1 MSAEMQTKVQ
11 ANPAQSFIPVQTG
24 LLQRKSAL
32 CNTPGLV
39 EDSGR
44 DKEKLNLQRSSVDQA
59 GTTTVPPIVHKALR
73 SPGQPLDPAT
83 RAFMEPLFGH
93 DFSKVSVHSTGPGMI
108 QTKLKIN
115 EPRDI
120 YEQEADMMAE
130 QVMAMSAHP
139 SIISAPPR
147 IQRFSGQSNGQ
158 MDAVPASSGLGLV
171 PVAIRP
177 LSGQTRIQRQG
188 GTYGLLQQWAAKR
201 MYNDFIRNAEIY
213 GLPVRFLRRVG
224 RDYGISFGRSSRVC
238 LTLNMMTLEEA
249 VLQSASQIALTL
261 PYGGISAIRTIYEEA
276 THAYLDMVSDEP
288 RFSRF
293 IAEGV
298 RHYQDARTTGGEIT
312 TDPWQV
318 FQEAA
323 GIYVGHR
330 AAIWWSTFESLVIN
344 ASIACSDPAAAGR
357 LREMN
362 IFAKHRDRYNSL
374 MAKVVFGYSYEGGFL
389 GIGSEPAYTTRAM
402 SDEMKTFLDHE
413 LLEDRIPDQFEA
425 VAGFQLLLILAGVTL
440 SGPVAAPETMPA
452 IAPAV
457 QRQSAGETPPSL
469 SGVQESVGNVLRSS
483 GNPLDPALKQD
494 MEQRFG
500 HDFSRVRV
508 HADAKAQM
516 SAQAVNANAYTV
528 GNDIVFASG
537 RYLPG
542 LVEGRRLLAH
552 ELTHVVQQRRGIQE
566 DSAGRQPL
574 MSAFLH

>member
-1 MSAEMQTKVQ
+1 MV
-11 ANPAQSFIPVQTG
+11 
-24 LLQRKSAL
+24 
-32 CNTPGLV
+32 
-39 EDSGR
+39 
-44 DKEKLNLQRSSVDQA
+44 
-59 GTTTVPPIVHKALR
+59 
-73 SPGQPLDPAT
+73 
-83 RAFMEPLFGH
+83 
-93 DFSKVSVHSTGPGMI
+93 
-108 QTKLKIN
+108 
-115 EPRDI
+115 
-120 YEQEADMMAE
+120 AE

-147 IQRFSGQSNGQ
+147 IQRFSGQLNGQ
-158 MDAVPASSGLGLV
+158 MDAVPASLGLGLV

-249 VLQSASQIALTL
+249 DLQSASQIALTY
-261 PYGGISAIRTIYEEA
+261 PFGGTSAIRTIYEEA
-276 THAYLDMVSDEP
+276 THAYLDMVSNEP

-344 ASIACSDPAAAGR
+344 ASIACSGPAAAGR
-357 LREMN
+357 LREIN
-362 IFAKHRDRYNSL
+362 KFAQLRDSYNRL
-374 MAKVVFGYSYEGGFL
+374 MAEVVFGYSYEGGFL
-389 GIGSEPAYTTRAM
+389 GIGSEQAYTTRAM

-413 LLEDRIPDQFEA
+413 LLEDRIPDRFEA
-425 VAGFQLLLILAGVTL
+425 VAGFQLLLLAGVTL
-440 SGPVAAPETMPA
+440 SGPVAAPGPMPA

-457 QRQSAGETPPSL
+457 QRQSAGETSPSL
-469 SGVQESVGNVLRSS
+469 SGVQESVENVLRSS

-542 LVEGRRLLAH
+542 LAEGRRLLAH

-574 MSAFLH
+574 ISAFLH

>member
-1 MSAEMQTKVQ
+1 MSTEMQTKVQ
-11 ANPAQSFIPVQTG
+11 ASPAHDFTPAQTG
-24 LLQRKSAL
+24 LLQKKSAL

-39 EDSGR
+39 EDPGR
-44 DKEKLNLQRSSVDQA
+44 YKEKLTLQRSLVEQA
-59 GTTTVPPIVHKALR
+59 VTTTVPR
-73 SPGQPLDPAT
+73 
-83 RAFMEPLFGH
+83 FGH
-93 DFSKVSVHSTGPGMI
+93 DFSRVSVHSTGPGMI

-115 EPRDI
+115 EPGDI
-120 YEQEADMMAE
+120 YEQEADMVAE

-147 IQRFSGQSNGQ
+147 IQRFSGQLNGQ
-158 MDAVPASSGLGLV
+158 MDAVPASLGLGLV

-249 VLQSASQIALTL
+249 DLQSASQIALTY
-261 PYGGISAIRTIYEEA
+261 PFGGTSAIRTIYEEA
-276 THAYLDMVSDEP
+276 THAYLDMVSNEP

-344 ASIACSDPAAAGR
+344 ASIACSGPAAAGR
-357 LREMN
+357 LREIN
-362 IFAKHRDRYNSL
+362 KFAQLRDSYNRL
-374 MAKVVFGYSYEGGFL
+374 MAEVVFGYSYEGGL
-389 GIGSEPAYTTRAM
+389 PWYRV
-402 SDEMKTFLDHE
+402 
-413 LLEDRIPDQFEA
+413 R
-425 VAGFQLLLILAGVTL
+425 AGVYH
-440 SGPVAAPETMPA
+440 
-452 IAPAV
+452 
-457 QRQSAGETPPSL
+457 AGHERRD
-469 SGVQESVGNVLRSS
+469 E
-483 GNPLDPALKQD
+483 
-494 MEQRFG
+494 
-500 HDFSRVRV
+500 DFSRSR
-508 HADAKAQM
+508 
-516 SAQAVNANAYTV
+516 TV
-528 GNDIVFASG
+528 GRQDPRPVRSRGWLPTTASSRG
-537 RYLPG
+537 HIKRPCGGAGAYACDCPSCSTPVCRGNVPLTFRGPG
-542 LVEGRRLLAH
+542 KCREC
-552 ELTHVVQQRRGIQE
+552 
-566 DSAGRQPL
+566 SALFRQSVGS
-574 MSAFLH
+574 SA